1 MIEPFSPAF
10 FVFLAVMAIF
20 VWRVSLTQDE

>member
-20 VWRVSLTQDE
+20 VWRVSLHEDE